1 MVGSRRPAM
10 LNFAKKYFC
19 LCSIGLLSSPSAL
32 IQAQDAEKVTIPS
45 GTKFKAS
52 LQTPIS
58 SKLSEVG
65 DTVVVSLLEPV
76 RIDEQHVLPRG
87 TEMTGKIT
95 LVKRPGRVKG
105 KAEVYALINELTT
118 HYGSEPI
125 TVSIAS
131 ADDFTNEE
139 KIKTDEEGKLKANRD
154 TGRDLEKAAQG
165 AGIGSI
171 GSTPIAIATHRV
183 GPALAGPAAG
193 AIAGILLTRG
203 KDIRLPVG
211 TIFRMKFAKD
221 LTLPASVGQT
231 QAATH

>member
-1 MVGSRRPAM
+1 MTM
-10 LNFAKKYFC
+10 KLKKCAWLF
-19 LCSIGLLSSPSAL
+19 LCCSMFLASAP
-32 IQAQDAEKVTIPS
+32 IWAQDAEKVMIPA

-65 DTVVVSLLEPV
+65 DTVVISLLDPV
-76 RIDEQHVLPRG
+76 PIDDRHVLPRG

-118 HYGSEPI
+118 NYGSELI

-139 KIKTDEEGKLKANRD
+139 KIKTDEEGKLKSNRD
-154 TGRDLEKAAQG
+154 LGDDLKKAGKG
-165 AGIGSI
+165 AGVGSL
-171 GSTPIAIATHRV
+171 GSTPVAIATRSV
-183 GPALAGPAAG
+183 GPAIAGPAAG
-193 AIAGILLTRG
+193 AIAGLLLTRG
-203 KDIRLPVG
+203 KEIRLPIG
-211 TIFRMKFAKD
+211 TLFRMKFDKD
-221 LTLPASVGQT
+221 LTLPVSVTLSQRAK
-231 QAATH
+231 Q

>member
-1 MVGSRRPAM
+1 MV
-10 LNFAKKYFC
+10 
-19 LCSIGLLSSPSAL
+19 
-32 IQAQDAEKVTIPS
+32 IQAGGQRW
-45 GTKFKAS
+45 KA
-52 LQTPIS
+52 
-58 SKLSEVG
+58 
-65 DTVVVSLLEPV
+65 D
-76 RIDEQHVLPRG
+76 RG
-87 TEMTGKIT
+87 
-95 LVKRPGRVKG
+95 
-105 KAEVYALINELTT
+105 
-118 HYGSEPI
+118 
-125 TVSIAS
+125 
-131 ADDFTNEE
+131 
-139 KIKTDEEGKLKANRD
+139 

-221 LTLPASVGQT
+221 LTLPASVAQT

>member
-1 MVGSRRPAM
+1 M

-19 LCSIGLLSSPSAL
+19 LCLIGLMSSPSAL

-65 DTVVVSLLEPV
+65 DTVVISLLEPV

-87 TEMTGKIT
+87 MEMTGKIT
-95 LVKRPGRVKG
+95 FVKRPGRVKG
-105 KAEVYALINELTT
+105 RAEVYALFNELTT

-125 TVSIAS
+125 SVSIAS